1 MIIETRSYPRAA
13 LIGNPSDPL
22 WASMMNSKMW

>member
-1 MIIETRSYPRAA
+1 MIIETQSYPRAA

-22 WASMMNSKMW
+22 WGSMATKG